1 MPGTSSILPIL
12 AVPPRLIRKSAIMYA
27 WEISSFDCFFSQL
40 PKPLKPSFS
49 QKKDMAIYKLADHIS
64 AVICSLI
71 AFSSFFEIVMT
82 IIVFR
87 CFYIFFSLKAN
98 QKELNSAV
106 LQTGCSSWHPP
117 PNKKFTYQIPCK
129 RAFCLPERPLPA
141 RMARNNGQIPWLSRL
156 IPARR

>member
-64 AVICSLI
+64 SVICSLI

-87 CFYIFFSLKAN
+87 CFYIFFFFEGEPKGVKFRCLANRLIPSASTAKQEIYLSNSVQKSL
-98 QKELNSAV
+98 
-106 LQTGCSSWHPP
+106 
-117 PNKKFTYQIPCK
+117 
-129 RAFCLPERPLPA
+129 LPA
-141 RMARNNGQIPWLSRL
+141 RTPFACQNGTKQWTNTLAV
-156 IPARR
+156 PAYSGT